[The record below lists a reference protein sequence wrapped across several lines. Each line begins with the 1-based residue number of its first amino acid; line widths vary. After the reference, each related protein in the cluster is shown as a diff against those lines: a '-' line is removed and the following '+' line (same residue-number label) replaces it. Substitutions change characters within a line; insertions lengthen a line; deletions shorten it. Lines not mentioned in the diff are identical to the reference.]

1 MKTPPASGLCNY
13 ILRFRRLWSDQTP
26 WCRAAVVEPRQRVEV
41 EVDQRLSVVIPGL
54 EEIDAIVRDEVDHP
68 VLLGQASRPDV
79 RAQMPEGLRLAEPGE
94 WVSQDGFNE
103 RGDLESDTSI
113 VFDPVPKVFS
123 ELVLKNAVPTS
134 RDDDGR
140 PP

>member
-1 MKTPPASGLCNY
+1 MRLSPTPTLVYSY
-13 ILRFRRLWSDQTP
+13 FRGPVECRVQTRP
-26 WCRAAVVEPRQRVEV
+26 H
-41 EVDQRLSVVIPGL
+41 DSVVIPGL
-54 EEIDAIVRDEVDHP
+54 EEIDAIVRDEVDHA

-94 WVSQDGFNE
+94 RVRHDRFDE
-103 RGDLESDTSI
+103 RGDLESDTSV
-113 VFDPVPKVFS
+113 VFDPVPEVFS